1 MAPGRRSR
9 KTPLGPHIYVK
20 KCVVS
25 VLCSKNEDNKDV
37 FVCVNFCAPL
47 LPVPFFLVAYKD
59 LHLENNV

>member
-1 MAPGRRSR
+1 MS
-9 KTPLGPHIYVK
+9 KNVL
-20 KCVVS
+20 CS

-47 LPVPFFLVAYKD
+47 LPVTFFLVAYKD